1 MFKYNIIVTEFNL
14 LYQILFEIN
23 DYLKFNLSKTNLKD
37 INKID
42 ISNSIILSK
51 FIYKDEL
58 IKEKKINSDQIIF
71 FLTSNESIKNIN
83 DYKYIIKPFNIDN
96 FLEKINVQL
105 LKKKFNDQ
113 SFIKISTYTLDLNS
127 RIISNNKD
135 SLKLTEKEIS
145 IILFLNK
152 NKTPQKVSVLQNE
165 VWGYVS
171 ELETHTVE
179 THIYR
184 LRKKI
189 NDQFND
195 DSFILSQDDGYLIK
209 WGKEI

>member
-1 MFKYNIIVTEFNL
+1 MFKHNIIITEFNT

-23 DYLKFNLSKTNLKD
+23 DFLKFNLKKASLND
-37 INKID
+37 IDKID
-42 ISNSIILSK
+42 LTGSIILSK

-58 IKEKKINSDQIIF
+58 IKKINSNRIIF
-71 FLTSNESIKNIN
+71 FLESKESIKNIN
-83 DYKYIIKPFNIDN
+83 DYKYIFNPFNIN
-96 FLEKINVQL
+96 NLVEKINIQL

-113 SFIKISTYTLDLNS
+113 SFVKILHYTLDLNS
-127 RIISNNKD
+127 RIISNDKD
-135 SLKLTEKEIS
+135 NLKLTEKEIN

-152 NKTPQKVSVLQNE
+152 NKKPQKVTILQNE
-165 VWGYVS
+165 VWGYQS

-189 NDQFND
+189 SVKFKDNN
-195 DSFILSQDDGYLIK
+195 FIKSQNNGYLIS
-209 WGKEI
+209 

>member
-96 FLEKINVQL
+96 FLEKINFQL
-105 LKKKFNDQ
+105 LKKKFN
-113 SFIKISTYTLDLNS
+113 
-127 RIISNNKD
+127 
-135 SLKLTEKEIS
+135 
-145 IILFLNK
+145 
-152 NKTPQKVSVLQNE
+152 
-165 VWGYVS
+165 
-171 ELETHTVE
+171 
-179 THIYR
+179 
-184 LRKKI
+184 
-189 NDQFND
+189 
-195 DSFILSQDDGYLIK
+195 
-209 WGKEI
+209 

>member
-1 MFKYNIIVTEFNL
+1 MFKHNIIITEFNV

-37 INKID
+37 INKLD
-42 ISNSIILSK
+42 LSSSIILSK

-58 IKEKKINSDQIIF
+58 ILKKKINPNKIIF
-71 FLTSNESIKNIN
+71 LLENGKSVKNIN
-83 DYKYIIKPFNIDN
+83 DYRYIFIPFNINN
-96 FLEKINVQL
+96 FVEKINVQL

-113 SFIKISTYTLDLNS
+113 SFIKISNYTLDLNS
-127 RIISNNKD
+127 RVISNGVEN
-135 SLKLTEKEIS
+135 LKLTEKEIN
-145 IILFLNK
+145 IIIFLDK
-152 NKTPQKVSVLQNE
+152 NKKPQKVSVLENE
-165 VWGYVS
+165 VWSYAS

-189 NDQFND
+189 FNKFKD
-195 DSFILSQDDGYLIK
+195 NNFILSKEDGYLIK
-209 WGKEI
+209 

>member
-1 MFKYNIIVTEFNL
+1 MFKHNIIITEFNT
-14 LYQILFEIN
+14 LYNILFEIN
-23 DYLKFNLSKTNLKD
+23 DHLKFNLSKVNLRD

-42 ISNSIILSK
+42 IGGSIILSK
-51 FIYKDEL
+51 FIHKDEL
-58 IKEKKINSDQIIF
+58 LKKKISRDQIIF
-71 FLTSNESIKNIN
+71 FLKSNESIKNIN
-83 DYKYIIKPFNIDN
+83 EYRYIFNPFNINN
-96 FLEKINVQL
+96 FVEKINIQI

-113 SFIKISTYTLDLNS
+113 SFIKILNYTLDLNS
-127 RIISNNKD
+127 RIISNN
-135 SLKLTEKEIS
+135 SENLKLTEKEIN

-152 NKTPQKVSVLQNE
+152 NKKPQKVSTLQNM

-189 NDQFND
+189 GDKFND
-195 DSFILSQDDGYLIK
+195 NNFILSGNDGYLIK
-209 WGKEI
+209 